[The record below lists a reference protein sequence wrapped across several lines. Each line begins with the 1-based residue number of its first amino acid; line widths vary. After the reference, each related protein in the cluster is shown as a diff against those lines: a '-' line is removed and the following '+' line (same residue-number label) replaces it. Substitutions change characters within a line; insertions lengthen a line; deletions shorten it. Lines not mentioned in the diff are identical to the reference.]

1 MQFELSDAVKEGDLK
16 EVERLVELGACTHGK
31 NIFGF
36 THLTMAIMNQNKEIF
51 NYLLRFTND
60 YRIDTLN
67 SDKRTALYYAVHGNN
82 LSMVVSLL
90 AARASVEGS
99 RDDET
104 VLDFAIRN
112 DVSPNIIELLRDLGG
127 KESCESDGLS
137 D

>member
-16 EVERLVELGACTHGK
+16 EVERLVELGACTYGK
-31 NIFGF
+31 SVLGF

-67 SDKRTALYYAVHGNN
+67 SDKRTALYYAVQGNN

-99 RDDET
+99 KDDET

-127 KESCESDGLS
+127 KESSD
-137 D
+137 